1 MRCNA
6 KTRKGTPCQARGFGK
21 GGRCK
26 FHGGAST
33 GPRTPEGKARALAAA
48 RAGFERWKAKQSPGV
63 IDELA
68 LPDLKGLEL
77 PELPGLELPD
87 MPGFDELPDNANRC
101 DKIL

>member
-1 MRCNA
+1 MQRQNPERHA
-6 KTRKGTPCQARGFGK
+6 MPGARLRKG
-21 GGRCK
+21 K

-33 GPRTPEGKARALAAA
+33 GPRTPELAAVPA
-48 RAGFERWKAKQSPGV
+48 FERWKAKQSPGV

-68 LPDLKGLEL
+68 LPDIKGLEL

-87 MPGFDELPDNANRC
+87 MPSVDELPDNANRC